1 MKASHISILEINNLF
16 NAKHSEIKIT
26 GASLDT
32 RTLKKGNIFFAIK
45 GKNSDGHKFIN
56 QAEKKGASI
65 AFVQKINS
73 KSNLKQIKVKNTLSA
88 LLSLA
93 KYYRSLLNTQII
105 GITGSV
111 GKTGTKD
118 AISFILKEHK
128 NIFCSRQSYNN
139 KYGMPLE
146 ILNMPRKT
154 KFGFFELGMNHS
166 GEIKRLVK
174 ILKPNI
180 SIILNIEN
188 VHLGN
193 FKSLKEI
200 AVAKSEI
207 FTSSENIDSL
217 ILNKE
222 TNYYNLLYRYY
233 KNTKIKNIY
242 NYSKKNNSNVY
253 IKERRVTKKIIQ
265 LKVSL
270 PGDKLVSFGVR
281 IDQENLIDN
290 CLAILTCLHALNI
303 DHRFIKKFKNVP
315 FTSGRGNMIRCK
327 YNSHKLKLYDHSYNA
342 SPISMKQT
350 IDIFDSLKEKNIVYL
365 IGDMNELGQKAS
377 YYHTNL
383 IKFLDKKKFEKCLF
397 IGKHFKKLENKIH
410 NNKISFFKD
419 INQVID
425 NLDEIIESNY
435 TIFAKGSNS
444 INIRRLITHLKQENI

>member
-45 GKNSDGHKFIN
+45 GKNNDGHKFIN

-88 LLSLA
+88 LSSLA
-93 KYYRSLLNTQII
+93 RYYRSLLNTQII

-253 IKERRVTKKIIQ
+253 ITNYNDWCLYLELVNQ
-265 LKVSL
+265 YFLK
-270 PGDKLVSFGVR
+270 
-281 IDQENLIDN
+281 
-290 CLAILTCLHALNI
+290 
-303 DHRFIKKFKNVP
+303 
-315 FTSGRGNMIRCK
+315 M
-327 YNSHKLKLYDHSYNA
+327 
-342 SPISMKQT
+342 
-350 IDIFDSLKEKNIVYL
+350 
-365 IGDMNELGQKAS
+365 
-377 YYHTNL
+377 
-383 IKFLDKKKFEKCLF
+383 
-397 IGKHFKKLENKIH
+397 
-410 NNKISFFKD
+410 
-419 INQVID
+419 
-425 NLDEIIESNY
+425 
-435 TIFAKGSNS
+435 
-444 INIRRLITHLKQENI
+444 

>member
-1 MKASHISILEINNLF
+1 MKSSHISISEINNLF
-16 NAKHSEIKIT
+16 NTKYSDIKIT

-45 GKNSDGHKFIN
+45 GKNNDGHKFIN

-73 KSNLKQIKVKNTLSA
+73 KTSLKQIKVKNTLFA
-88 LLSLA
+88 LSSLA
-93 KYYRSLLNTQII
+93 RYYRSLLNTQII

-128 NIFCSRQSYNN
+128 YIFCSRQSYNN
-139 KYGMPLE
+139 KYGIPLE

-154 KFGFFELGMNHS
+154 KFGFFELGMNHF
-166 GEIKRLVK
+166 GEIKSLVK

-200 AVAKSEI
+200 AAAKSEI
-207 FTSSENIDSL
+207 FTSSKNIDSL

-233 KNTKIKNIY
+233 KNTNIKNFY
-242 NYSKKNNSNVY
+242 NYSKNNNSNVY
-253 IKERRVTKKIIQ
+253 IKERKVIKKNIQ
-265 LKVSL
+265 LKVNL
-270 PGDKLVSFGVR
+270 PGDKLINFTIR

-290 CLAILTCLHALNI
+290 CLAIITCLHALNI
-303 DHRFIKKFKNVP
+303 DYRVIKKFKNVP

-327 YNSHKLKLYDHSYNA
+327 YNSYKLKLYDHSYNA

-350 IDIFDSLKEKNIVYL
+350 IDIFDRLKEKNIVYL

-377 YYHTNL
+377 YYHINL
-383 IKFLDKKKFEKCLF
+383 MKLLNKKKFEKCLF
-397 IGKHFKKLENKIH
+397 IGKHFKKLENKICDK
-410 NNKISFFKD
+410 KISFFRD

-444 INIRRLITHLKQENI
+444 INIGRLISHLKQENL

>member
-45 GKNSDGHKFIN
+45 GKNNDGHKFIN

-65 AFVQKINS
+65 AFVKKINS

-88 LLSLA
+88 LSSLA
-93 KYYRSLLNTQII
+93 RYYRSLLNTQII

-154 KFGFFELGMNHS
+154 KFGFFELGMNHF
-166 GEIKRLVK
+166 GEIKSLVK

-193 FKSLKEI
+193 FKSLREI
-200 AVAKSEI
+200 AVARKVKSLHLQKI
-207 FTSSENIDSL
+207 L
-217 ILNKE
+217 I
-222 TNYYNLLYRYY
+222 
-233 KNTKIKNIY
+233 
-242 NYSKKNNSNVY
+242 
-253 IKERRVTKKIIQ
+253 
-265 LKVSL
+265 
-270 PGDKLVSFGVR
+270 
-281 IDQENLIDN
+281 
-290 CLAILTCLHALNI
+290 H
-303 DHRFIKKFKNVP
+303 
-315 FTSGRGNMIRCK
+315 
-327 YNSHKLKLYDHSYNA
+327 
-342 SPISMKQT
+342 
-350 IDIFDSLKEKNIVYL
+350 
-365 IGDMNELGQKAS
+365 
-377 YYHTNL
+377 
-383 IKFLDKKKFEKCLF
+383 
-397 IGKHFKKLENKIH
+397 
-410 NNKISFFKD
+410 
-419 INQVID
+419 
-425 NLDEIIESNY
+425 
-435 TIFAKGSNS
+435 
-444 INIRRLITHLKQENI
+444 

>member
-1 MKASHISILEINNLF
+1 MKSSHISILEINNLF

-88 LLSLA
+88 LSSLA
-93 KYYRSLLNTQII
+93 RYYRSLLNTQII

-118 AISFILKEHK
+118 AISFILKEHT

-154 KFGFFELGMNHS
+154 RFGFFELGMNHF
-166 GEIKRLVK
+166 GEIKSLVK

-222 TNYYNLLYRYY
+222 TNHYNLLY
-233 KNTKIKNIY
+233 
-242 NYSKKNNSNVY
+242 S
-253 IKERRVTKKIIQ
+253 
-265 LKVSL
+265 
-270 PGDKLVSFGVR
+270 
-281 IDQENLIDN
+281 
-290 CLAILTCLHALNI
+290 CLLY
-303 DHRFIKKFKNVP
+303 
-315 FTSGRGNMIRCK
+315 TS
-327 YNSHKLKLYDHSYNA
+327 DA
-342 SPISMKQT
+342 
-350 IDIFDSLKEKNIVYL
+350 
-365 IGDMNELGQKAS
+365 A
-377 YYHTNL
+377 
-383 IKFLDKKKFEKCLF
+383 
-397 IGKHFKKLENKIH
+397 
-410 NNKISFFKD
+410 
-419 INQVID
+419 
-425 NLDEIIESNY
+425 DE
-435 TIFAKGSNS
+435 
-444 INIRRLITHLKQENI
+444 

>member
-1 MKASHISILEINNLF
+1 MKSSHISISEINNLF

-88 LLSLA
+88 LSSLA
-93 KYYRSLLNTQII
+93 RYYRSLLNTQII

-222 TNYYNLLYRYY
+222 TNHYNLLYRYY
-233 KNTKIKNIY
+233 KSTKIKNIY

-253 IKERRVTKKIIQ
+253 IKERKVTKKIIQ

-270 PGDKLVSFGVR
+270 PGDKLISFGVR

-290 CLAILTCLHALNI
+290 CLAILTCFHALN
-303 DHRFIKKFKNVP
+303 
-315 FTSGRGNMIRCK
+315 
-327 YNSHKLKLYDHSYNA
+327 L
-342 SPISMKQT
+342 
-350 IDIFDSLKEKNIVYL
+350 SL
-365 IGDMNELGQKAS
+365 
-377 YYHTNL
+377 
-383 IKFLDKKKFEKCLF
+383 
-397 IGKHFKKLENKIH
+397 IH
-410 NNKISFFKD
+410 I
-419 INQVID
+419 
-425 NLDEIIESNY
+425 
-435 TIFAKGSNS
+435 
-444 INIRRLITHLKQENI
+444 

>member
-1 MKASHISILEINNLF
+1 MKSTHISISELNNLF
-16 NAKHSEIKIT
+16 NTKHSGIKIT
-26 GASLDT
+26 GASIDT
-32 RTLKKGNIFFAIK
+32 RTIKKGNIFFAIK
-45 GKNSDGHKFIN
+45 GKNNDGHKFIN

-73 KSNLKQIKVKNTLSA
+73 NSNLKQIKVENTLSA
-88 LLSLA
+88 LSSLA

-118 AISFILKEHK
+118 AISFILKEYK

-154 KFGFFELGMNHS
+154 KFGFFELGMNHF
-166 GEIKRLVK
+166 GEIKSLVK

-193 FKSLKEI
+193 FKSLKDI
-200 AVAKSEI
+200 AIAKSEI

-222 TNYYNLLYRYY
+222 TNYYNLLYKYY
-233 KNTKIKNIY
+233 KNTNIKDIY
-242 NYSKKNNSNVY
+242 NYSRKNNSDIY
-253 IKERRVTKKIIQ
+253 IKKRKVTKKSIQ
-265 LKVSL
+265 LKVIL
-270 PGDKLVSFGVR
+270 PGDKLISFSVR
-281 IDQENLIDN
+281 NDQENLIDN
-290 CLAILTCLHALNI
+290 CLAILACLHALNI
-303 DHRFIKKFKNVP
+303 NHRFIKKFKNVP

-327 YNSHKLKLYDHSYNA
+327 HNSHKLKLYDHSYNA

-350 IDIFDSLKEKNIVYL
+350 IDIFDNLKEKNIVYL

-377 YYHTNL
+377 YYHRDL
-383 IKFLDKKKFEKCLF
+383 IKFLNKKKFEKCLF
-397 IGKHFKKLENKIH
+397 IGTHFKKLENKIR
-410 NNKISFFKD
+410 NNKISFFRD

-425 NLDEIIESNY
+425 NLDEIIESNC

-444 INIRRLITHLKQENI
+444 INIRRLISHLKQENL